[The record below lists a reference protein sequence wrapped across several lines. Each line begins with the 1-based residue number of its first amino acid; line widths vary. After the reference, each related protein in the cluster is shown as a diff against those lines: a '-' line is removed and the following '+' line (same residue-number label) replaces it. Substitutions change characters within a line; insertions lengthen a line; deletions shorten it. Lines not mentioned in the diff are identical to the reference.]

1 MRIQLI
7 GLGVLLLGACGSG
20 GGESAN
26 EAANQVNAAP
36 VRLDE
41 TQRRVTNLSEGERNA
56 MLIRAIRDA
65 RQPCQN
71 VQESM
76 LASDART
83 APVYFATCEDG
94 AVYAVAISA
103 GGNAS
108 VRAVTPAEQKNK

>member
-1 MRIQLI
+1 MRVQLI
-7 GLGVLLLGACGSG
+7 GFAVLVLGACS

-26 EAANQVNAAP
+26 QAENQVNAAP

-41 TQRRVTNLSEGERNA
+41 TQRRVTGLSEGERNA

-65 RQPCQN
+65 RQPCQH

-76 LASDART
+76 LASEART

-103 GGNAS
+103 GGNVS
-108 VRAVTPAEQKNK
+108 VRAVTPAEQKGK